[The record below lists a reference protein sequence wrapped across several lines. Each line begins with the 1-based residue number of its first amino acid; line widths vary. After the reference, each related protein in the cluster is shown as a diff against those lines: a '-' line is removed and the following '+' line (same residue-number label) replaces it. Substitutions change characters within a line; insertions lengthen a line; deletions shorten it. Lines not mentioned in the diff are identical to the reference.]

1 VLAAAG
7 VRPQANPQSPAAAG
21 PSPYTRDA
29 VSGGFVLVAT
39 SFTVAA
45 VVVVGSI
52 LLMLAFGKVPRL
64 RLARQQAVAALCA
77 QRGLG
82 PGASPDDFA
91 ILGRFP
97 ADWLSNSFSSPDHG
111 VVIADMIRPAGKN
124 TQFFSVLSLTV
135 AGLGMPYV
143 AVTRRNIGALVLG
156 GPPALEM
163 ESTEFDERFLVRS
176 KDRRSAVMLLD
187 PGMMQLVLD
196 CEQVNFD
203 MVGDKVL
210 AFINR
215 GFEPRHQAS
224 DPVEFEQLFRF
235 WEGFVARLPALL
247 RNEYPAAQ

>member
-1 VLAAAG
+1 M
-7 VRPQANPQSPAAAG
+7 
-21 PSPYTRDA
+21 
-29 VSGGFVLVAT
+29 SGDFILIAT
-39 SFTVAA
+39 SFTVAV
-45 VVVVGSI
+45 VVVVGSV
-52 LLMLAFGKVPRL
+52 LLMLAFGRVPRL
-64 RLARQQAVAALCA
+64 RLARQQAVAALCV
-77 QRGLG
+77 QRGFV

-91 ILGRFP
+91 IIGRFP
-97 ADWLSNSFSSPDHG
+97 SNWLSNSFSSPDHG

-135 AGLGMPYV
+135 AGLNMPYV

-163 ESTEFDERFLVRS
+163 ESTEFDKKFLVRS
-176 KDRRSAVMLLD
+176 KDRRSAVMLVD
-187 PGMMQLVLD
+187 PGMMQLMLD

-215 GFEPRHQAS
+215 GFEPRHQAT

-235 WEGFVARLPALL
+235 SDGFVARLPALL
-247 RNEYPAAQ
+247 RSEYPAAQ